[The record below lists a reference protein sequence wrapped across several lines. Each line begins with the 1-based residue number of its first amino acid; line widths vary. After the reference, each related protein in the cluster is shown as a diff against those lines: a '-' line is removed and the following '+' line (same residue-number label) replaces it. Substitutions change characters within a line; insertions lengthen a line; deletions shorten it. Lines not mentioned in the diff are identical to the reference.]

1 VAEGATLE
9 LSLSDVMVSG
19 SSAGISLE
27 GSGNISL
34 NTENLAYTF
43 VVTNEMLAAGGEH
56 TFTLMEGSGSVI
68 DNTYSSM
75 IQSGVDINFV
85 LEDGTAFIPETI
97 SGLEILF
104 LEDAEVSGPI
114 VIGPNGGI
122 IMPTSSKQAIVVKA
136 TIPEPATAT
145 LSLLALAALAARRR
159 RR

>member
-1 VAEGATLE
+1 
-9 LSLSDVMVSG
+9 MVSG

-75 IQSGVDINFV
+75 IQSGWILILCWKTAQPLRLQVRAAMLFAADKEAKDVQN
-85 LEDGTAFIPETI
+85 DHAGT
-97 SGLEILF
+97 GRHR
-104 LEDAEVSGPI
+104 
-114 VIGPNGGI
+114 IGCG
-122 IMPTSSKQAIVVKA
+122 
-136 TIPEPATAT
+136 
-145 LSLLALAALAARRR
+145 
-159 RR
+159 